1 MYDSF
6 LAVVVCLFCCSFLLE
21 IVVNDVLIG
30 RKFSYKKIHEYI
42 NITLGAYH
50 LCSINY
56 ERKAGTQLL
65 ITKSFN
71 PTKNNLS
78 QAMNEILL
86 NREIKR
92 NKKNVWGFKTRYI
105 DTTSQI
111 NWMERNVM
119 KVHGNII
126 CQIIAFMSI
135 VKRFFFCRKITLYN
149 KNNPVC
155 ITRYKEQKPK

>member
-6 LAVVVCLFCCSFLLE
+6 LAVVVCLFCSSFLLE

-86 NREIKR
+86 NREIKK
-92 NKKNVWGFKTRYI
+92 NKKKCMRIQN
-105 DTTSQI
+105 
-111 NWMERNVM
+111 
-119 KVHGNII
+119 
-126 CQIIAFMSI
+126 
-135 VKRFFFCRKITLYN
+135 TLYWYHITN
-149 KNNPVC
+149 KLNGTERYESSWQHNLSNYSIYVNSKKVFLLPENN
-155 ITRYKEQKPK
+155 TLQ